1 MKLTKEVKQEINGY
15 SIGKIVSLFRFHPC
29 EHTTGEV
36 GKYVIEVLK
45 EKVREPKNIPDVE
58 EIMRPRRRA

>member
-1 MKLTKEVKQEINGY
+1 MVVKLTDKVKQEINGY

-36 GKYVIEVLK
+36 GKYVVQVLERK
-45 EKVREPKNIPDVE
+45 K
-58 EIMRPRRRA
+58 